1 MISLPR
7 KALDQQ
13 DVLTKR
19 LIPQRLTEYAALL
32 GNGSG
37 LTWHIILEN
46 AGRPESRL
54 PLERS

>member
-13 DVLTKR
+13 DVLMKR
-19 LIPQRLTEYAALL
+19 MIPRRLTEYAALL

-37 LTWHIILEN
+37 LTWHVILEN
-46 AGRPESRL
+46 AGRPDSRL